1 MLTRAI
7 ILFLA
12 MMTGLSTA
20 EAADRSRSVASAQGM
35 RSAAVQLLSDVQS
48 ERVERRVRLPLTAL
62 QSPRFC
68 ASEQCD
74 LFLVQGQHTPIATT
88 RLTDRPRT

>member
-7 ILFLA
+7 LLFLA
-12 MMTGLSTA
+12 MMTGLSA
-20 EAADRSRSVASAQGM
+20 AQAADRSRLVASAQGM
-35 RSAAVQLLSDVQS
+35 RTTAVQLLSNVQG
-48 ERVERRVRLPLTAL
+48 ERVERRVRLPLAVL

-74 LFLVQGQHTPIATT
+74 LFPVQAKQTPFTAT